1 MHCHPLPVTPW
12 LPQGSRSCRVKRRL
26 WRRGRAGVEPPRPA
40 TSRCVGKG
48 LRLSAPGRAGGAG
61 GRAGRGR
68 RAGRA
73 AAPLPPPARPSA
85 APFCRRLPRGPE
97 AAAGTAARAVRSA
110 GRELSELQAG
120 ESGAAAPHAPRRA
133 GGRTCRLPQLPAAPT
148 RPARAAPARCHP
160 PAARPAPPRRLARP
174 GGPGCRVRPCV
185 PGAHCCPTGC
195 PRDGR
200 RGRGRCGA
208 RCESLPRWCA
218 PHPCARGFRVSPRG
232 GGWLCAF
239 QAGFLPSL
247 RRRHRVILDVAAP
260 TLRPFPL
267 ACPRGSRVA
276 LLPPL
281 LTEKLTLE
289 CDNSKVKNCLH
300 HLAGDVPLAG

>member
-1 MHCHPLPVTPW
+1 MHCHPLPVTPR
-12 LPQGSRSCRVKRRL
+12 LPQGSGSCRVKRRL
-26 WRRGRAGVEPPRPA
+26 RRRGRAGVETPRRAPG
-40 TSRCVGKG
+40 RCVGKG
-48 LRLSAPGRAGGAG
+48 LRLGAPGRAGGAG

-110 GRELSELQAG
+110 GRELRELQAG

-133 GGRTCRLPQLPAAPT
+133 SGRTCRRPRLPAAPT

-185 PGAHCCPTGC
+185 PGAHCCPAGC

-200 RGRGRCGA
+200 RGREALRG
-208 RCESLPRWCA
+208 SLCA
-218 PHPCARGFRVSPRG
+218 PPQVVRPASRRPGIQGQSEGRGMVVRFP
-232 GGWLCAF
+232 GW
-239 QAGFLPSL
+239 LPSL
-247 RRRHRVILDVAAP
+247 FAEATPSNFRCRCSDLATFPAGLPPGVPGRPVAA
-260 TLRPFPL
+260 TLDREIDIG
-267 ACPRGSRVA
+267 A
-276 LLPPL
+276 
-281 LTEKLTLE
+281 
-289 CDNSKVKNCLH
+289 
-300 HLAGDVPLAG
+300 